1 MAPRVLPV
9 STANAAFQRLE
20 VLQRNRTKRHRYG
33 EFVVEGVRAINS
45 AIANGWT
52 IRAFAYARERELSR
66 WATSILAASSAESHF
81 EIAPELFDRL
91 SGKEEPSELLAV
103 LAMRPDSLDRITVTG
118 GMTVVVIDRP
128 VSPGNVGTII
138 RSCDVFG
145 VSGLMVTGH
154 GVDLYDP
161 ATIRATV
168 GSFFAVPSL
177 TLPSHR
183 EVEAWVA
190 DVRRTHP
197 GLVVVGTS
205 ARADTAM
212 RDFRW
217 GTEVVLIVGNETSG
231 MSHAYRAMCDA
242 VVTIPM
248 RGTATSLNAAVA
260 TSISLYELDSFRRS
274 ASGGGPARCHPEE
287 RSDEGAER
295 CHPAERSDEGPGLP
309 RP

>member
-138 RSCDVFG
+138 RSCDAFG

-161 ATIRATV
+161 ATIERSRRGWRTC
-168 GSFFAVPSL
+168 
-177 TLPSHR
+177 
-183 EVEAWVA
+183 VE
-190 DVRRTHP
+190 RTP
-197 GLVVVGTS
+197 ASSSS
-205 ARADTAM
+205 ARA
-212 RDFRW
+212 
-217 GTEVVLIVGNETSG
+217 
-231 MSHAYRAMCDA
+231 RARTPRC
-242 VVTIPM
+242 
-248 RGTATSLNAAVA
+248 ATFGGEARSRSSSA
-260 TSISLYELDSFRRS
+260 TRR
-274 ASGGGPARCHPEE
+274 AG
-287 RSDEGAER
+287 
-295 CHPAERSDEGPGLP
+295 
-309 RP
+309 

>member
-33 EFVVEGVRAINS
+33 EFVVEGVRAING
-45 AIANGWT
+45 AIAAGWP
-52 IRAFAYARERELSR
+52 IRAFAYARGRELSR
-66 WATSILAASSAESHF
+66 WATSLLESSTADSHF
-81 EIAPELFDRL
+81 EMAPELFDQL

-103 LAMRPDSLDRITVTG
+103 AAILPDDASRIPISA
-118 GMTVVVIDRP
+118 GMTVVVVDRP
-128 VSPGNVGTII
+128 VSPGNLGTLI
-138 RSCDVFG
+138 RSCDAFG
-145 VSGLMVTGH
+145 VSGVIVTGH

-168 GSFFAVPSL
+168 GSFFTVPSL

-190 DVRRTHP
+190 EVRRAHP

-205 ARADTAM
+205 ARAATVM
-212 RDFRW
+212 RDYRW
-217 GTEVVLIVGNETSG
+217 GSEVVLVVGNETSG
-231 MSHAYRAMCDA
+231 MSHAYREMCDA

-260 TSISLYELDSFRRS
+260 TSIALYERDSFRRG
-274 ASGGGPARCHPEE
+274 ASQE
-287 RSDEGAER
+287 RVR
-295 CHPAERSDEGPGLP
+295 
-309 RP
+309 